1 MTERVHNFS
10 AGPCTL
16 PLSVLEEGQAEFVDY
31 HGAGMS
37 LIEMSHRGKH
47 FVAVHEEAIDLVR
60 TVYGVPDEFD
70 VLFMQGGATLQF
82 AMVPM
87 NLLKSGER
95 GAYVNSGTW
104 AKGAIADAQHYG
116 DVYTAWD
123 GTDCNFTRMPNTGE
137 IEIQSGTRYLHLTS
151 NETIGG
157 IRFGDWPKVDV
168 PLVGDMSS
176 DYMSRP
182 VPWDRFDLV
191 YGGAQKNLGPAGMAL
206 VIIRKTVAR
215 ENNQN
220 IGRYLRYDIQADKDS
235 MFNTPP
241 VFPIYMLGKVLK
253 WMRDQGGVEAMERQA
268 EDKAGILYRAIDD
281 SGGYYRCPV
290 DVDSRSVMNVVF
302 RLPSEDLEKTFLS
315 GADAAGL
322 LNLKGHRSVGG
333 IRASIYNAMPKEG
346 VQALA
351 SFMSDFQGAHPA

>member
-16 PLSVLEEGQAEFVDY
+16 PLQVLEEGQAEFVNY

-37 LIEMSHRGKH
+37 LIEMSHRGKQ
-47 FVAVHEEAIDLVR
+47 FVAVHEEAVDLVR
-60 TVYGVPDEFD
+60 TVFGVPDEFD
-70 VLFMQGGATLQF
+70 VLFLQGGATLQF

-87 NLLKSGER
+87 NLLGSGQKA
-95 GAYVNSGTW
+95 GYVNSGTW
-104 AKGAIADAQHYG
+104 AKGALADAKHYG

-123 GTDCNFTRMPNTGE
+123 GADCNYTRMPSTDE
-137 IEIQSGTRYLHLTS
+137 IEIQSGSRYLHLTS

-157 IRFGDWPKVDV
+157 IRFSDWPQVGV
-168 PLVGDMSS
+168 PLIADMSS

-182 VPWDRFDLV
+182 IPWERFDLV

-215 ENNQN
+215 ENNQE
-220 IGRYLRYDIQADKDS
+220 IGRYLRYDIQADKGS

-241 VFPIYMLGKVLK
+241 VFPIYMLGKVLR
-253 WMRDQGGVEAMERQA
+253 WMRDQGGVAAMERQA
-268 EDKAGILYRAIDD
+268 EEKAGMLYDAIDG

-290 DVDSRSVMNVVF
+290 DTGSRSVMNVVF
-302 RLPSEDLEKTFLS
+302 RLPNEELEKTFLS
-315 GADAAGL
+315 EADAAGL

-333 IRASIYNAMPKEG
+333 IRASIYNAMPSEG
-346 VQALA
+346 VEAL
-351 SFMSDFQGAHPA
+351 STFMSDFQSAHPV

>member
-1 MTERVHNFS
+1 MTDRVHNFS

-16 PLSVLEEGQAEFVDY
+16 PLSVLEEGQAEFVNY

-37 LIEMSHRGKH
+37 LIEMSHRGKQ
-47 FVAVHEEAIDLVR
+47 FVAVHEEAVDLVR
-60 TVYGVPDEFD
+60 TVFGVPDEFD
-70 VLFMQGGATLQF
+70 VLFLQGGATLQF

-87 NLLKSGER
+87 NLLGSGQKA
-95 GAYVNSGTW
+95 GYINSGTW
-104 AKGAIADAQHYG
+104 AKGALADAKHYG

-123 GTDCNFTRMPNTGE
+123 GADCNYTRMPSTDE
-137 IEIQSGTRYLHLTS
+137 IEIQPDSRYLHLTS

-157 IRFGDWPKVDV
+157 IRFSDWPQVGV
-168 PLVGDMSS
+168 PLIADMSS

-182 VPWDRFDLV
+182 IPWERFDLV

-215 ENNQN
+215 ENNQE
-220 IGRYLRYDIQADKDS
+220 IGRYLRYDIQADKGS

-241 VFPIYMLGKVLK
+241 VFPIYMLGKVLR
-253 WMRDQGGVEAMERQA
+253 WMRDQGGVAAMERQA
-268 EDKAGILYRAIDD
+268 EEKAGMLYDAIDG

-290 DVDSRSVMNVVF
+290 DTGSRSVMNVVF
-302 RLPSEDLEKTFLS
+302 RLPNEELEKTFLS
-315 GADAAGL
+315 EADAAGL

-333 IRASIYNAMPKEG
+333 IRASIYNAMPSEG
-346 VQALA
+346 VEAL
-351 SFMSDFQGAHPA
+351 STFMSDFQSAHPV

>member
-16 PLSVLEEGQAEFVDY
+16 PLSVLEEGQAEFVNY

-37 LIEMSHRGKH
+37 LIEMSHRGKQ
-47 FVAVHEEAIDLVR
+47 FVAVHEEAVDLVR
-60 TVYGVPDEFD
+60 TVFGVPDEFD
-70 VLFMQGGATLQF
+70 VLFLQGGATLQF

-87 NLLKSGER
+87 NLLGSGQKA
-95 GAYVNSGTW
+95 GYINSGTW
-104 AKGAIADAQHYG
+104 AKGALADAKHYG

-123 GTDCNFTRMPNTGE
+123 GADCNYTRMPSTDE
-137 IEIQSGTRYLHLTS
+137 IEIQSGSRYLHLTS

-157 IRFGDWPKVDV
+157 IRFSDWPQVGV
-168 PLVGDMSS
+168 PLIADMSS

-182 VPWDRFDLV
+182 IPWERFDLV

-215 ENNQN
+215 ENNQE
-220 IGRYLRYDIQADKDS
+220 IGRYLRYDIQADKGS

-241 VFPIYMLGKVLK
+241 VFPIYMLGKVLR
-253 WMRDQGGVEAMERQA
+253 WMRDQGGVAAMERQA
-268 EDKAGILYRAIDD
+268 EEKAGMLYDAIDG

-290 DVDSRSVMNVVF
+290 DTGSRSVMNVVF
-302 RLPSEDLEKTFLS
+302 RLPNEELEKTFLS
-315 GADAAGL
+315 EADAAGL

-333 IRASIYNAMPKEG
+333 IRASIYNAMPSEG
-346 VQALA
+346 VEVL
-351 SFMSDFQGAHPA
+351 STFMSDFQSAHPV

>member
-16 PLSVLEEGQAEFVDY
+16 PLSVLEESQAEFVDY

-70 VLFMQGGATLQF
+70 VLFLQGGATLQF
-82 AMVPM
+82 AMIPM
-87 NLLKSGER
+87 NLLKNGEK

-123 GTDCNFTRMPNTGE
+123 GTDCNFTRMPNTDE

-157 IRFGDWPKVDV
+157 IRFAHWPKVDV
-168 PLVGDMSS
+168 PLIGDMSS

-268 EDKAGILYRAIDD
+268 EDKAGILYRAIDQ
-281 SGGYYRCPV
+281 SSGYYRCPV
-290 DVDSRSVMNVVF
+290 DVNSRSVMNVVF
-302 RLPSEDLEKTFLS
+302 RLPTEDLEKTFLS

-346 VQALA
+346 VQALVT
-351 SFMSDFQGAHPA
+351 FMSEFQSAHPA

>member
-16 PLSVLEEGQAEFVDY
+16 PLSVLEEGQAEFVNY

-37 LIEMSHRGKH
+37 LIEMSHRGKQ
-47 FVAVHEEAIDLVR
+47 FVAVHEEAVDLVR
-60 TVYGVPDEFD
+60 TVFGVPDEFD
-70 VLFMQGGATLQF
+70 VLFLQGGATLQF

-87 NLLKSGER
+87 NLLGSGKKA
-95 GAYVNSGTW
+95 GYINSGTW
-104 AKGAIADAQHYG
+104 AKGALVDAKHYG

-123 GTDCNFTRMPNTGE
+123 GADCNYTRMPSTDE
-137 IEIQSGTRYLHLTS
+137 IEIQPGSRYLHLTS

-157 IRFGDWPKVDV
+157 IRFSDWPQVGV
-168 PLVGDMSS
+168 PLIADMSS

-182 VPWDRFDLV
+182 IPWERFDLV

-215 ENNQN
+215 ENNQE
-220 IGRYLRYDIQADKDS
+220 IGRYLRYDIQADKGS

-241 VFPIYMLGKVLK
+241 VFPIYMLGKVLR
-253 WMRDQGGVEAMERQA
+253 WMRDQGGVAAMERQA
-268 EDKAGILYRAIDD
+268 EGKAGMLYDAIDG

-290 DVDSRSVMNVVF
+290 DTGSRSVMNVVF
-302 RLPSEDLEKTFLS
+302 RLPNEELEKTFLS
-315 GADAAGL
+315 EADAAAL

-333 IRASIYNAMPKEG
+333 IRASIYNAMPSEG
-346 VQALA
+346 VEAL
-351 SFMSDFQGAHPA
+351 STFMSDFQSAHSV

>member
-16 PLSVLEEGQAEFVDY
+16 PLSVLEEGQVEFVNY

-37 LIEMSHRGKH
+37 LIEMSHRGKQ
-47 FVAVHEEAIDLVR
+47 FVAVHEEAVDLVR
-60 TVYGVPDEFD
+60 TVFGVPDEFD
-70 VLFMQGGATLQF
+70 VLFLQGGATLQF

-87 NLLKSGER
+87 NLLGSGQKA
-95 GAYVNSGTW
+95 GYINSGTW
-104 AKGAIADAQHYG
+104 AKGALADAKHYG

-123 GTDCNFTRMPNTGE
+123 GADCNYTRMPSTDE
-137 IEIQSGTRYLHLTS
+137 IEIQSGSRYLHLTS

-157 IRFGDWPKVDV
+157 IRFSDWPHVGV
-168 PLVGDMSS
+168 PLIADMSS

-182 VPWDRFDLV
+182 IPWERFDLV

-215 ENNQN
+215 ENNQE
-220 IGRYLRYDIQADKDS
+220 IGRYLRYDIQADKGS

-241 VFPIYMLGKVLK
+241 VFPIYMLGKVLR
-253 WMRDQGGVEAMERQA
+253 WMRDQGGVAAMERQA
-268 EDKAGILYRAIDD
+268 EEKAGMLYDAIDG

-290 DVDSRSVMNVVF
+290 DTGSRSVMNVVF
-302 RLPSEDLEKTFLS
+302 RLPNEELEKTFLS
-315 GADAAGL
+315 EADAASL

-333 IRASIYNAMPKEG
+333 IRASIYNAMPSEG
-346 VQALA
+346 VEAL
-351 SFMSDFQGAHPA
+351 STFMSDFQSAHPV

>member
-1 MTERVHNFS
+1 MTDRVHNFS

-16 PLSVLEEGQAEFVDY
+16 PLSVLEEGQAEFVNY

-37 LIEMSHRGKH
+37 LIEMSHRGKQ
-47 FVAVHEEAIDLVR
+47 FVAVHEEAVDLVR
-60 TVYGVPDEFD
+60 TVFGVPDEFD
-70 VLFMQGGATLQF
+70 VLFLQGGATLQF

-87 NLLKSGER
+87 NLLGSGQKA
-95 GAYVNSGTW
+95 GYINSGTW
-104 AKGAIADAQHYG
+104 AKGALADAKHYG

-123 GTDCNFTRMPNTGE
+123 GADCNYTRMPSTDE
-137 IEIQSGTRYLHLTS
+137 IEIQPGSRYLHLTS

-157 IRFGDWPKVDV
+157 IRFSDWPQVGV
-168 PLVGDMSS
+168 PLIADMSS

-182 VPWDRFDLV
+182 IPWERFDLV

-215 ENNQN
+215 ENNQE
-220 IGRYLRYDIQADKDS
+220 IGRYLRYDIQADKGS

-241 VFPIYMLGKVLK
+241 VFPIYMLGKVLR
-253 WMRDQGGVEAMERQA
+253 WMRDQGGVAAMERQA
-268 EDKAGILYRAIDD
+268 EEKAGMLYDAIDG

-290 DVDSRSVMNVVF
+290 DTGSRSVMNVVF
-302 RLPSEDLEKTFLS
+302 RLPNEELEKTFLS
-315 GADAAGL
+315 EADAAGL

-333 IRASIYNAMPKEG
+333 IRASIYNAMPSEG
-346 VQALA
+346 VEAL
-351 SFMSDFQGAHPA
+351 STFMSDFQSAHPV

>member
-16 PLSVLEEGQAEFVDY
+16 PLSVLEEGQAEFVNY

-37 LIEMSHRGKH
+37 LIEMSHRGKQ
-47 FVAVHEEAIDLVR
+47 FVAVHEEAVDLVR
-60 TVYGVPDEFD
+60 TVFGVPDEFD
-70 VLFMQGGATLQF
+70 VLFLQGGATLQF

-87 NLLKSGER
+87 NLLGSGQKA
-95 GAYVNSGTW
+95 GYINSGTW
-104 AKGAIADAQHYG
+104 AKGALADAKHYG
-116 DVYTAWD
+116 DVYSAWD
-123 GTDCNFTRMPNTGE
+123 GADCNYTRMPSTDE
-137 IEIQSGTRYLHLTS
+137 IEIQSGSRYLHLTS

-157 IRFGDWPKVDV
+157 IRFSDWPQVGV
-168 PLVGDMSS
+168 PLIADMSS

-182 VPWDRFDLV
+182 IPWERFDLV

-215 ENNQN
+215 ENNQE
-220 IGRYLRYDIQADKDS
+220 IGRYLRYDIQADKGS

-241 VFPIYMLGKVLK
+241 VFPIYMLGKVLR
-253 WMRDQGGVEAMERQA
+253 WMRDQGGVAAMERQA
-268 EDKAGILYRAIDD
+268 EEKAGMLYDAIDG

-290 DVDSRSVMNVVF
+290 DTGSRSVMNVVF
-302 RLPSEDLEKTFLS
+302 RLPNEELEKTFLS
-315 GADAAGL
+315 EADAAGL

-333 IRASIYNAMPKEG
+333 IRASIYNAMPSEG
-346 VQALA
+346 VEVL
-351 SFMSDFQGAHPA
+351 STFMSDFQSAHPV